1 MAKDGMEPS
10 GLQFC
15 DQGYHADAEKISR
28 LQGVLVMPVPDLD
41 PFAAIAK
48 GADKDGYRDRAVRY

>member
-28 LQGVLVMPVPDLD
+28 VVGVLMMPMPDLD
-41 PFAAIAK
+41 PFAGIAK
-48 GADKDGYRDRAVRY
+48 GGDMDGYHDRPDRY